1 MYVNHGAIGAI
12 LALAAVSCGSRVSTD
27 DLAGG
32 GAGAAGAP
40 SDGASGGAAGA
51 AATNAAAV
59 SWTDPT
65 TAPDCKTSPLSYQ
78 AYTTETELDALL
90 VGRWRRCKAPQI
102 AGEDVGVEFT
112 ADGNFY
118 ALTFNAAHE
127 VVRQVGIDY
136 GGQWTYL
143 PVGSVTPISH
153 SPITSA
159 ELILQ
164 GGYTS
169 APQFT
174 NNPRQLRI
182 LFSPVLGIY
191 VPLTP

>member
-1 MYVNHGAIGAI
+1 MNTNHGAIAAA
-12 LALAAVSCGSRVSTD
+12 LAFAAVSCGPHVSSED
-27 DLAGG
+27 PPGGNAGTG
-32 GAGAAGAP
+32 GAGE
-40 SDGASGGAAGA
+40 
-51 AATNAAAV
+51 T

-65 TAPDCKTSPLSYQ
+65 TAADCKTSPLSYQ
-78 AYTTETELDALL
+78 AYSTEAELDALL
-90 VGRWRRCKAPQI
+90 VGRWRRCKAAQI

-136 GGQWTYL
+136 GGQWTYTPNGSDNTMPGAPNFIL
-143 PVGSVTPISH
+143 GGVG
-153 SPITSA
+153 
-159 ELILQ
+159 
-164 GGYTS
+164 TS

-174 NNPRQLRI
+174 NNPRQLRV

>member
-1 MYVNHGAIGAI
+1 MEEV
-12 LALAAVSCGSRVSTD
+12 
-27 DLAGG
+27 AGD
-32 GAGAAGAP
+32 GAGATAGAATT
-40 SDGASGGAAGA
+40 DGASGSTAGA
-51 AATNAAAV
+51 TTTDAAAV

-65 TAPDCKTSPLSYQ
+65 TAPDCQTSPLSYQ
-78 AYTTETELDALL
+78 AYATETELDALL
-90 VGRWRRCKAPQI
+90 VGRWRRCKAAQI

-118 ALTFNAAHE
+118 ALTSNPAHE

-153 SPITSA
+153 SPITAA

-164 GGYTS
+164 GAYTS

-174 NNPRQLRI
+174 NNPRQLRV